1 MPLIVLEGLD
11 GAGTTTQSERLA
23 KALQAR
29 GLSALTTRE
38 PTDGPIGTMTRLV
51 MRGRVVLPK
60 SLHNQGGSPLSWDTM
75 ALLFAADRL
84 DHVHAE
90 LLPALVKGTYVV
102 CDRYVGSSLAYQSVS
117 RQLALQEVADR
128 QGRRI
133 EPNDDDAKVLR
144 WLKEI
149 NARAPKADLTLMVNV
164 PASLGKARRA
174 LRGSVDDL
182 YEADLLQEGI
192 AAFYTQ
198 LHEHLPEHNV
208 CHIDGT
214 GSLDDVSATIWRE
227 VSRTF
232 GEQWLAETT

>member
-11 GAGTTTQSERLA
+11 GAGTTTQSDRLA
-23 KALQAR
+23 KALRAR
-29 GLSALTTRE
+29 GLSVLTTRE

-60 SLHNQGGSPLSWDTM
+60 SHHNPGGGTLSWDTM
-75 ALLFAADRL
+75 ALMFAADRL

-90 LLPALVKGTYVV
+90 LLPALATGAYVV

-117 RQLALQEVADR
+117 RELAAQELSSRAGNR
-128 QGRRI
+128 A
-133 EPNDDDAKVLR
+133 EASDDGATVLP
-144 WLKEI
+144 WLKAI
-149 NARAPKADLTLMVNV
+149 NARAPKADLTIMVNV
-164 PASLGKARRA
+164 PASLGKSRRA

-182 YEADLLQEGI
+182 YEVDRLQEGI

-208 CHIDGT
+208 CHIDGA
-214 GSLDDVSATIWRE
+214 GSLDEVSATIWRE

-232 GEQWLAETT
+232 ERQWLPVVT